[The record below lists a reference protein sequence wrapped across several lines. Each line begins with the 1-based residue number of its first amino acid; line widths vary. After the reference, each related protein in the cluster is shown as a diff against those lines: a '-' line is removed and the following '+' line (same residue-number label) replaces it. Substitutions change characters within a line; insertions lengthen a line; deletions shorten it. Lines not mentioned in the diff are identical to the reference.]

1 MDINFDELLKAKKCD
16 CGKTHSCDIKKVIIK
31 EGAINE
37 LSENL
42 GDYKNILLVAD
53 ENTYKAAGEA
63 VKEQIGSRCE
73 NVLVYH
79 RDGVVV
85 PNEEA
90 VEKAEKL
97 LTPDTDLI
105 IGVGSGV
112 IQDLCKYVSFNAK
125 LPYYIVATAP
135 SMDGYASVGAAM
147 IMKHM
152 KITYSAHVPEVII
165 GDVDVLKNAP
175 MDMIKSGYGDILGK
189 YSCLNDWELSHVVN
203 DEYLCEYVYNLTYE
217 MLLKTKD
224 LGASLLQRDAE
235 AIKTLTEALVGVGVA
250 MAYMGNSRPASG
262 SEHHMSHFFEI
273 TGILNDEPYFMHG
286 IDVAYSAVYTE
297 KMREEILRSPS
308 PLQFGKFNRAE
319 WENDIR
325 EIYTGAAE
333 GVLALQNK
341 LGWYESFDE
350 LKYTKREEEI
360 RKTLAKAPSS
370 EEMLSYLKSVEL
382 DISEF
387 EKMYG
392 TEKIADAEKYA
403 KDLKDRYTVLWMYYF
418 LKK

>member
-1 MDINFDELLKAKKCD
+1 MSINFEELLKAKECG
-16 CGKTHSCDIKKVIIK
+16 CGKTHSCAIKKVIIK
-31 EGAINE
+31 DGAISE
-37 LSENL
+37 LGENL
-42 GDYKNILLVAD
+42 GAYRNILLVAD
-53 ENTYKAAGEA
+53 DNTYKAAGEA
-63 VKEQIGSRCE
+63 VKAQIGDKCA
-73 NVLVYH
+73 NMLIYH

-90 VEKAEKL
+90 VAEMEAL
-97 LTPDTDLI
+97 LTHDTDLI

-147 IMKHM
+147 IMQNM

-165 GDVDVLKNAP
+165 GDTNVLKNAP

-203 DEYLCEYVYNLTYE
+203 DEYLCKYVYDLTYE

-224 LGASLLQRDAE
+224 LGAKLLKRDAE

-297 KMREEILRSPS
+297 KLREEILKAPFEFESFSR
-308 PLQFGKFNRAE
+308 GE
-319 WENDIR
+319 WEKDIR
-325 EIYTGAAE
+325 KIYTGAAE
-333 GVLALQNK
+333 GVVELQDK
-341 LGWYESFDE
+341 LGWYESFDAA
-350 LKYTKREEEI
+350 KYAEKEEEV

-370 EEMLSYLKSVEL
+370 AEMISYLESIEL
-382 DISEF
+382 DINEF

-392 TEKIADAEKYA
+392 KEKIADAVKYA

>member
-1 MDINFDELLKAKKCD
+1 MDINFDELLKSKECS
-16 CGKTHSCDIKKVIIK
+16 CGKTHSCDIKKVVIK
-31 EGAINE
+31 EGAI
-37 LSENL
+37 SEISEIL
-42 GDYKNILLVAD
+42 GEYKNILLVAD
-53 ENTYKAAGEA
+53 ENTYKAAGED
-63 VKEQIGSRCE
+63 VREQIGDKCG
-73 NVLVYH
+73 NVLIYH

-90 VEKAEKL
+90 VEEMEKL
-97 LTPDTDLI
+97 LTADTDLI

-112 IQDLCKYVSFNAK
+112 IQDLCKYVSFNTK

-152 KITYSAHVPEVII
+152 KITYNAHVPEVII
-165 GDVDVLKNAP
+165 GDVNVLKNAP

-189 YSCLNDWELSHVVN
+189 YSCLNDWELSHVLN

-217 MLLKTKD
+217 MLLKTKS
-224 LGASLLQRDAE
+224 LGEKLLERDAE
-235 AIKTLTEALVGVGVA
+235 AVKTLTEALVGVGIA

-297 KMREEILRSPS
+297 KLREEILKMPS
-308 PLQFGKFNRAE
+308 PLCFDEFNRTE
-319 WENDIR
+319 WEKDIR
-325 EIYTGAAE
+325 RIYTGASD
-333 GVLALQNK
+333 GVLELQKK
-341 LGWYESFDE
+341 LGWYENFDKSKFSE
-350 LKYTKREEEI
+350 REAEI

-370 EEMLSYLKSVEL
+370 DEMILYLKSVAL
-382 DISEF
+382 DIDEF

-392 TEKIADAEKYA
+392 AEKIADAVKYA